1 MELIILYSFVSSRLH
16 GDGDGHL
23 GHGGFV
29 FYVLFFFLLILRQ
42 AFSAFKN
49 FFLLTA
55 YDYA

>member
-29 FYVLFFFLLILRQ
+29 FLCSFFFFLYSGRLFRHSKI
-42 AFSAFKN
+42 S
-49 FFLLTA
+49 FF
-55 YDYA
+55 